1 MKRTFEKFRVI
12 ITFYFNQVKFE
23 GPSRGHPRDYKTSNF
38 ARVQF
43 KPYIREGQFVK
54 NYAGAATST
63 AFANFVRKELNP
75 GPRRLVTMQEFAS
88 FTDNDDTQVVIMYN
102 AMPMPISKTI
112 FRWWGSSGRCRLRSC
127 GRRTGW
133 RWTDWAPRSP
143 SARWRSPSWCG
154 PSPSTR
160 TGSSC
165 SGQQLIV
172 TRNKSLL
179 NCEYNVTTIRPKFLA
194 SPHEDQVEVY
204 QGPGHR
210 ANVSAWVMATYHG
223 LMGLRT
229 EHNQHQF
236 TAPCVHIY
244 LDTDFHLNP
253 KTSHYWRNRLMEVAS
268 EFRDRVRFSLSR
280 AADYQHELEHFG
292 LVEAEDESIR
302 DPDTPLVAAWD
313 KFGQKFVMRDAVF
326 SLDGF
331 RVQLATN
338 ICKDFTITE
347 KATSGTI
354 C

>member
-1 MKRTFEKFRVI
+1 MT
-12 ITFYFNQVKFE
+12 
-23 GPSRGHPRDYKTSNF
+23 
-38 ARVQF
+38 
-43 KPYIREGQFVK
+43 
-54 NYAGAATST
+54 
-63 AFANFVRKELNP
+63 
-75 GPRRLVTMQEFAS
+75 
-88 FTDNDDTQVVIMYN
+88 
-102 AMPMPISKTI
+102 
-112 FRWWGSSGRCRLRSC
+112 
-127 GRRTGW
+127 
-133 RWTDWAPRSP
+133 
-143 SARWRSPSWCG
+143 
-154 PSPSTR
+154 
-160 TGSSC
+160 
-165 SGQQLIV
+165 
-172 TRNKSLL
+172 
-179 NCEYNVTTIRPKFLA
+179 NVTIRPKFLA

-253 KTSHYWRNRLMEVAS
+253 KSSHYWRNRLMEVAS
-268 EFRDRVRFSLSR
+268 EFRDRARFSLSR

-331 RVQLATN
+331 RVKLATN
-338 ICKDFTITE
+338 LREDFTITE
-347 KATSGTI
+347 KAPAWVFSWLKLPI
-354 C
+354 